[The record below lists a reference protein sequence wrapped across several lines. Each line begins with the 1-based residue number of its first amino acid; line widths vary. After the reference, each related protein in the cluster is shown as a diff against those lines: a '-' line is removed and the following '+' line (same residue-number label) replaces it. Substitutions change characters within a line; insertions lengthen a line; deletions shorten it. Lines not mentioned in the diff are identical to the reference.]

1 MKGKTKIL
9 CLLIIIFV
17 IFTCSLLTTSNK
29 EIRSIRNERQ
39 LNSFYEQDSY
49 EDFTLLERALMLPLV
64 LVLIIMYTEDM
75 RRIVGELQQM

>member
-9 CLLIIIFV
+9 YLLIIIFV

-39 LNSFYEQDSY
+39 LNSFYH
-49 EDFTLLERALMLPLV
+49 LLHKM
-64 LVLIIMYTEDM
+64 
-75 RRIVGELQQM
+75 